1 MRHAD
6 RVYEGETLDLS
17 FPVDVNMIALFIIPI
32 VIIVASVM
40 LAVLLRASIS
50 ISNKILPPSTSHFEE
65 TRTEFSPPP
74 STPTST
80 PNIAPDDGNPFASP
94 TTSTPRQFEAPGQI
108 VTHAVPQPNFGRALT
123 ITLLYTLIGFGI
135 NTAFAIALGDSYSLV
150 QIAVGAVV
158 ATLLY
163 SKMLP
168 TTAGRALL
176 VYFFQMLIMIAIV
189 VAIVVVVFL
198 MQATS

>member
-1 MRHAD
+1 M
-6 RVYEGETLDLS
+6 
-17 FPVDVNMIALFIIPI
+17 
-32 VIIVASVM
+32 
-40 LAVLLRASIS
+40 
-50 ISNKILPPSTSHFEE
+50 
-65 TRTEFSPPP
+65 
-74 STPTST
+74 
-80 PNIAPDDGNPFASP
+80 
-94 TTSTPRQFEAPGQI
+94 
-108 VTHAVPQPNFGRALT
+108 T

-135 NTAFAIALGDSYSLV
+135 NTALAIALGDSYSLV

>member
-1 MRHAD
+1 
-6 RVYEGETLDLS
+6 
-17 FPVDVNMIALFIIPI
+17 MIALFIIPI
-32 VIIVASVM
+32 VIIVVSVI

-50 ISNKILPPSTSHFEE
+50 ISNKILAPSTNEFEE
-65 TRTEFSPPP
+65 RRTEFSPPP
-74 STPTST
+74 SP

-108 VTHAVPQPNFGRALT
+108 VTQAVPQPNFGRALT
-123 ITLLYTLIGFGI
+123 ITLLHTLIGFGI

-158 ATLLY
+158 ATILY
-163 SKMLP
+163 SQMLP

-176 VYFFQMLIMIAIV
+176 VYFFQLLIMIAIV
-189 VAIVVVVFL
+189 VAIAVVVFL
-198 MQATS
+198 TAS